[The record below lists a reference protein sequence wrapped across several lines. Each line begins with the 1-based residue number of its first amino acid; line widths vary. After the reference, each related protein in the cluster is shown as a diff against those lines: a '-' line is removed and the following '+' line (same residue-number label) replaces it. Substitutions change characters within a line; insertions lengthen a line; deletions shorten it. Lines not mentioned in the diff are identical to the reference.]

1 MTQPTKP
8 LRRPATRT
16 CRQRVPGILSMKL
29 MSGVCDICKRHR
41 SQGSHAACSRQRQAR
56 YRHLWEGQA

>member
-1 MTQPTKP
+1 MTQHP

-16 CRQRVPGILSMKL
+16 KVRGVLQMSL

-41 SQGSHAACSRQRQAR
+41 SVGNHHACSARRQAK
-56 YRHLWEGQA
+56 YRHLWESPNQGN